1 MKKFFYS
8 LGIIAATTFAFSSC
22 QKEQSTKD
30 EQPSDNLVTVTFTAE
45 KAGVGTKTAAVEG
58 EEEVS
63 FVWTEEDIANIK
75 LFEVGK
81 DDQGKEALTVVENPT
96 VTKESNTRLT
106 ISASVAPGNHVF
118 RAVLSGIW
126 TNDGKKPRVNASQSP
141 KSNNFDPN
149 SDVLVSDDKEVSLVE
164 GGEATMSTGPQLMT
178 FRRPIVVNK
187 MTLKNLTPG
196 ETIDNVL
203 ITSDKY
209 LTGHFDYNPT
219 TASGSGKVITLNFNN
234 EITVPDNGEVPVYFT
249 TIPGTEQTL
258 NVEVTTN
265 MKVYTKSFGKTIN
278 FIKGQFTVF
287 GVALPAG
294 TPRTSLVLP
303 LEDNMDWATTTNG
316 SDATAEMSAADLT
329 ATQGDKKIYDSATKV
344 YKGGDGMKFGN
355 SSAAGS
361 ITTKEIDLSSA
372 FFIAIEAK
380 AYGSDESELV
390 IKVDGEDLITNA
402 DLTADYETYF
412 VNCAAASAN
421 SKITIGMT
429 KRGYITNLVIG
440 SGTYVAPP
448 KINVTS
454 ENPMEVPNGND
465 LYSIEYTVS
474 NPVEGVTISA
484 NANVDWIHGFDYST
498 AGEVSFEVDAQAAG
512 AASRDGIITLSYAGA
527 NDVEVTVSQAAGE
540 GGTSTYTYTFTS
552 TSWAA
557 TPDDW
562 TCDKTASATGD
573 SRGISI
579 QAAAS
584 GAGATSP
591 VTFTGV
597 SNVTMTLSKSS
608 KGVGSVDIYVG
619 KTKIGTQGTFS
630 TSATEYSFDV
640 NGLDGN
646 VSFVVTCTTSTLYV
660 KDISIT
666 AAGTGGETITVSTP
680 TFSVEGGTYTS
691 TQTVEIECETAGAT
705 IYYTLD
711 GSTPDNTKS
720 VYSSA
725 LTISATTTV
734 KAIAI
739 KDGVSSEV
747 AEATYTINNAGGDD
761 SLVYTLTPATGS
773 NNSYTGN
780 CDVAIAGIT
789 WNVSGNAQQ
798 IPWRIGGKSLS
809 GVDRAVYSKT
819 AMSHNIS
826 KIEITHGAA
835 SSITVNSMTV
845 IVASDA
851 NFNNV
856 VSTMPPTFAANSTVT
871 VERPSGK
878 DWTGCYYKIVYNVTV
893 SGSSNKFIEFTKAK
907 FTGK

>member
-8 LGIIAATTFAFSSC
+8 LGIIAATAFAFSSC

-149 SDVLVSDDKEVSLVE
+149 ADVLVSDDKEVSLVE
-164 GGEATMSTGPQLMT
+164 GGEATMSTDPQLMT

-187 MTLKNLTPG
+187 MTLKNLTAG
-196 ETIDNVL
+196 ETIDNVV
-203 ITSDKY
+203 ITSDKN
-209 LTGHFDYNPT
+209 LTGYFNYNPT
-219 TASGSGKVITLNFNN
+219 AASGDGKVITLNFNN
-234 EITVPDNGEVPVYFT
+234 EITIPDNGEGVGEVPVYFT

-258 NVEVTTN
+258 TVEVTTN
-265 MKVYTKSFGKTIN
+265 QKVYTKSFGKTID

-287 GVALPAG
+287 GVAFPAG

-303 LEDNMDWATTTNG
+303 IEDNMEWATTHG
-316 SDATAEMSAADLT
+316 SDGAEITAADW
-329 ATQGDKKIYDSATKV
+329 ADVTQDGKKIYDSATKV
-344 YKGGDGMKFGN
+344 FKGGDGMKFGN

-372 FFIAIEAK
+372 FYIAIEAK
-380 AYGSDESELV
+380 DYGSDASELV
-390 IKVDGEDLITNA
+390 IKVDGNDVITNA
-402 DLTADYETYF
+402 NLTADYETYF

-429 KRGYITNLVIG
+429 NRGYITNLVIG

-484 NANVDWIHGFDYST
+484 DANVDWIHDFDYSS

-562 TCDKTASATGD
+562 TCDKNASATGD

-619 KTKIGTQGTFS
+619 ETKIGTQSSFT
-630 TSATEYSFDV
+630 TTATAYSFDV
-640 NGLDGN
+640 NNLDGS
-646 VSFVVTCTTSTLYV
+646 VKFVVNCSTSTLYV

-747 AEATYTINNAGGDD
+747 TEVTYTINNGGGDLPTD
-761 SLVYTLTPATGS
+761 YSTVYTSNVTLSKGTSAQDYTLTIDESEYSGIKAGASKNGGS
-773 NNSYTGN
+773 MSFSIPSGTTRITLHAQGWGSDTPTVNIASNLGTVSPSSFSPIANSEY
-780 CDVAIAGIT
+780 
-789 WNVSGNAQQ
+789 SGNGTAFT
-798 IPWRIGGKSLS
+798 ITTTAEDYFVFNVA
-809 GVDRAVYSKT
+809 GVSSEAT
-819 AMSHNIS
+819 ITIS
-826 KIEITHGAA
+826 TEGAKNRFVVWG
-835 SSITVNSMTV
+835 VNV
-845 IVASDA
+845 D
-851 NFNNV
+851 
-856 VSTMPPTFAANSTVT
+856 
-871 VERPSGK
+871 
-878 DWTGCYYKIVYNVTV
+878 
-893 SGSSNKFIEFTKAK
+893 
-907 FTGK
+907 